1 MNVHSVKQFSYT
13 VGNSVVH
20 YSFYQ
25 LVYQVPN
32 AQEDQKQ
39 QLSTDRGLLRKFIFM
54 IWWKYIYVT
63 SWVSPNPPPPLTYR
77 LIIHDIM

>member
-39 QLSTDRGLLRKFIFM
+39 QLSTEDFYASSFL
-54 IWWKYIYVT
+54 
-63 SWVSPNPPPPLTYR
+63 
-77 LIIHDIM
+77 

>member
-25 LVYQVPN
+25 LAYQVPN

-39 QLSTDRGLLRKFIFM
+39 QLSTEEITQVHFYDLMK
-54 IWWKYIYVT
+54 YVT
-63 SWVSPNPPPPLTYR
+63 S
-77 LIIHDIM
+77 

>member
-39 QLSTDRGLLRKFIFM
+39 QLSTGDFYASSFLWFDEN
-54 IWWKYIYVT
+54 IY
-63 SWVSPNPPPPLTYR
+63 
-77 LIIHDIM
+77 M

>member
-39 QLSTDRGLLRKFIFM
+39 QLSTEDFYASSFLWFDEN
-54 IWWKYIYVT
+54 IYVT
-63 SWVSPNPPPPLTYR
+63 SWVSPNPPPLTYR

>member
-39 QLSTDRGLLRKFIFM
+39 QLSTEDFYASSFLWFDEN
-54 IWWKYIYVT
+54 IYVT
-63 SWVSPNPPPPLTYR
+63 SWVSPNPPPPLTIGLLYM
-77 LIIHDIM
+77 I